1 VDIAERD
8 GLTIKEVER
17 SLQEYRPLGLF
28 WIVVQKWTKEY
39 RKDTT
44 NPAYRAIKEM
54 MKEIRAEGQK
64 FLEGY
69 HSRHCWDGKP
79 LDLTY
84 WTLRLHL
91 SIDMDWRIHRSV
103 TPLYSWRMFRKPNA
117 ELHFGIPTGG
127 QQWNIE
133 VNLLD
138 KPLES
143 LRDRG
148 VIMPSLAP

>member
-1 VDIAERD
+1 
-8 GLTIKEVER
+8 
-17 SLQEYRPLGLF
+17 
-28 WIVVQKWTKEY
+28 
-39 RKDTT
+39 
-44 NPAYRAIKEM
+44 
-54 MKEIRAEGQK
+54 MKEIRVEAQN
-64 FLEGY
+64 FLEDY

-91 SIDMDWRIHRSV
+91 SIDVDWHVYESV
-103 TPLYSWRMFRKPNA
+103 TPLYSWRMLDELKA
-117 ELHFGIPTGG
+117 ELHLRNPTGG
-127 QQWNIE
+127 QWLFFE

-148 VIMPSLAP
+148 VLMPSLAP